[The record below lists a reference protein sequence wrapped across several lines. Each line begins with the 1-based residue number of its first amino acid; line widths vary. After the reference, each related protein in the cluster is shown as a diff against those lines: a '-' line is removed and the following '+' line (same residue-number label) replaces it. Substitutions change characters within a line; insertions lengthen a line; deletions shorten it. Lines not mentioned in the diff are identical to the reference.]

1 MITKAFAGMM
11 VVLSV
16 TGCAIKSTSQIPIA
30 TTYEYTA
37 QQKMQAAHHWDV
49 LAEDVAFRLKDHF
62 KKLPVAGRAIN
73 VISDNDSPFHN
84 AFKDL
89 LITQM
94 VNQGLDIRD
103 NNYGELKL
111 KFNTQVI
118 SHSDR
123 GYIRPAYGSHTK
135 LALLATG
142 VWAAIN
148 VANNSTSVKDALI
161 AAGVIG
167 VGAGMDA
174 TAGNIASISNKEVI
188 INVSLMDGDKYVMRK
203 TGIYYINEPDDS
215 HYIKP
220 KKRIPVVSE

>member
-1 MITKAFAGMM
+1 MTIKVFAGMT
-11 VVLSV
+11 VVLSLV
-16 TGCAIKSTSQIPIA
+16 GCAIGTTSQVPIA
-30 TTYEYTA
+30 STYEYTT
-37 QQKMQAAHHWDV
+37 QQKMQAARHWDV
-49 LAEDVAFRLKDHF
+49 LAEDVASRLNEHINKSS
-62 KKLPVAGRAIN
+62 VAGRTIN
-73 VISDNDSPFHN
+73 VISGNNSSFQD
-84 AFKDL
+84 AFEDL

-103 NNYGELKL
+103 NNNGRLKL
-111 KFNTQVI
+111 KFKTQVI
-118 SHSDR
+118 SHTDR
-123 GYIRPAYGSHTK
+123 GYVRSPHDTHTK

-148 VANNSTSVKDALI
+148 IANNSSAVKDALI
-161 AAGVIG
+161 ATGVIG
-167 VGAGMDA
+167 AGVGMDA

-188 INVSLMDGDKYVMRK
+188 INVSLMDGDKYIMRK

>member
-1 MITKAFAGMM
+1 MITKSFAGMM

-16 TGCAIKSTSQIPIA
+16 TGCAISQTSQAPVA
-30 TTYEYTA
+30 TTYEYTT

-49 LAEDVAFRLKDHF
+49 LAGDVAFRLKEHIN
-62 KKLPVAGRAIN
+62 KSPIAGRTIN
-73 VISDNDSPFHN
+73 VISGNNSPFHN
-84 AFKDL
+84 AFEDL

-103 NNYGELKL
+103 NNHGELKL

-148 VANNSTSVKDALI
+148 IANNSTAVKDALI

-167 VGAGMDA
+167 AGVGMDA
-174 TAGNIASISNKEVI
+174 TAGNIASISNKEVV

-203 TGIYYINEPDDS
+203 TGIYYINEPNSS

-220 KKRIPVVSE
+220 QKRISVVSE